1 MIPCIYQKVEV
12 LDTVIKKVLSTSVP
26 PPLSIM
32 KYEVAEAILKAD
44 VQKKDDAY
52 PPVALWYFL

>member
-1 MIPCIYQKVEV
+1 MPCIYQKKEV
-12 LDTVIKKVLSTSVP
+12 LDTVIKKVFSTSVP

-32 KYEVAEAILKAD
+32 KYEVAESILKAD